1 MFRWIYR
8 LFVSRS
14 QPCDAPKR
22 AVPEAVA
29 KVEQAKEAFEA
40 AVRLWPRDR
49 AAVTRA
55 WERFRDARC
64 DQIRSEMG
72 RNV

>member
-1 MFRWIYR
+1 MFRWLKN

-14 QPCDAPKR
+14 QPCGASKN
-22 AVPEAVA
+22 AAPEAVA

-55 WERFRDARC
+55 WEHFRDARC
-64 DQIRSEMG
+64 DQIRSEIG
-72 RNV
+72 R